1 MGLTIFKNYGIIIM
15 GKYAVEGARQ
25 PLKNSVFLIFKNLN
39 YSLLLFA
46 QKSFRYVPGYK
57 SWQPLPL
64 CEIDFSG
71 TGSGFPDTVNRALA
85 ARPVCF
91 INCSL

>member
-1 MGLTIFKNYGIIIM
+1 M

-46 QKSFRYVPGYK
+46 QKSFRYVPGYR

-64 CEIDFSG
+64 YRFHFSG
-71 TGSGFPDTVNRALA
+71 TGSGFLRTGHRALA

-91 INCSL
+91 VNCSLWGAMR